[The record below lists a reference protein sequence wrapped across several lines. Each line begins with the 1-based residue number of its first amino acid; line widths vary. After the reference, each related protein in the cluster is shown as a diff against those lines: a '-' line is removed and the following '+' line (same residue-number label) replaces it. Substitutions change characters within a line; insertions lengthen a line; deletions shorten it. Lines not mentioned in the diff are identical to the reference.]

1 MWYGFSCRWLT
12 HPSTLCYVPI
22 LICSN
27 FMMDFYSLIPCFH
40 HSRQFM
46 ERHCAIFPR
55 ESSVRLAAN
64 DWKWFCEEW
73 GSIETKGMLAK
84 IENTNDLL
92 NMLEKRWRN
101 VMISWPIGMRLI
113 KNCKTVEFLSKT
125 CPEVIFFIFDKQ
137 RLVVSLLS
145 RGNLNPY
152 HHSLGHAMLFH
163 APKLIFLCYFFLE
176 AKSFRN
182 QNYIY

>member
-1 MWYGFSCRWLT
+1 
-12 HPSTLCYVPI
+12 
-22 LICSN
+22 
-27 FMMDFYSLIPCFH
+27 
-40 HSRQFM
+40 
-46 ERHCAIFPR
+46 
-55 ESSVRLAAN
+55 
-64 DWKWFCEEW
+64 
-73 GSIETKGMLAK
+73 MLAK